1 MRNDMNSAMGGRGKV
16 RDAQEAFA
24 ELLAEATRRGY
35 FGTVSLTLHVQDG
48 FVQQVR
54 VATERLVK

>member
-1 MRNDMNSAMGGRGKV
+1 MNAVMNGRGKA

-24 ELLAEATRRGY
+24 ELLVEATRRGY

-54 VATERLVK
+54 VATERVVK